1 MKLIIIMLRACT
13 LAMSAVALVGCD
25 SSQPAGASKGNANSS
40 SEKIEIVHKGNVAI
54 APVGSPLRARLKIA
68 QVESQTIER
77 PVQSPGNI
85 EAAPESMVNITTPL
99 VGRIVK
105 VHRTLGDKV
114 QRGDPLFTLDS
125 AELNDAYN
133 EASKSKASALQ
144 AQQELTRQQF
154 LLDAGIASAKEH
166 EEAQLASNLA
176 NSDHKVAIA
185 RLKQL
190 GAASGSGDGSQYV
203 LRSPINGRVI
213 DMAGAQGGFW
223 NDIAVPM
230 MKVADLRTVFISA
243 QLAEKDVGAAFVG
256 QKARIAIDAYP
267 QQPLYGTVKYV
278 GEVLDPE
285 TRTVKVR
292 MAVDNS
298 DGRLR
303 PGMFARVTFA
313 GRSTTAIVAP
323 ASALQQGSLSTHVY
337 VETAPFTYALREVV
351 VGATLGDKVEIIS
364 GLREGERIVVKE
376 GVLLND

>member
-1 MKLIIIMLRACT
+1 MKLNIMTLRACT
-13 LAMSAVALVGCD
+13 LAISAVALVGCD
-25 SSQPAGASKGNANSS
+25 TSKSAGAPKENTSAS

-54 APVGSPLRARLKIA
+54 APVGSPVRARLKIA
-68 QVESQTIER
+68 QVESLAIER
-77 PVQSPGNI
+77 PVQSPGTI
-85 EAAPESMVNITTPL
+85 EAAPEAMVNITTPL
-99 VGRIVK
+99 AGRIVK

-133 EASKSKASALQ
+133 EASKSQASALQ
-144 AQQELTRQQF
+144 AQRELTRQQTLF
-154 LLDAGIASAKEH
+154 DAGIASAKEH
-166 EEAQLASNLA
+166 EAAQLASSLA
-176 NSDHKVAIA
+176 NNDRKVALA

-190 GAASGSGDGSQYV
+190 GASAGGEGSQYV
-203 LRSPINGRVI
+203 LRAPMDGRVI

-223 NDIAVPM
+223 NDITVPM

-243 QLAEKDVGAAFVG
+243 QLAEKDVSAAFVG

-278 GEVLDPE
+278 GELVDPE

-298 DGRLR
+298 DGHLR

-313 GRSTTAIVAP
+313 GRSSTAVVVP
-323 ASALQQGSLSTHVY
+323 ASALQQGSLSTYVY
-337 VETAPFTYALREVV
+337 VETAPSTYAMREVV
-351 VGATLGDKVEIIS
+351 VGATLGDKVEIVS